1 MTAEFNSEFKSSE
14 EVGNGRDATLDRLAR
29 RYGSALSRYFE
40 RRVDRK
46 VDVPDLVQEVFLRL
60 SRLGDLAEIQ
70 KPEHYLF
77 RTAASALKDRARHN
91 AVRQAAAHQ
100 VFDETVH
107 SGSDF
112 SPHRVLVGKE
122 TVERLCDALRKLPV
136 RTRDVFVLRAFEEQ
150 RMADVARL
158 LGISTRA
165 AEKHYAKAL
174 AYAARVL
181 GEWDDC

>member
-1 MTAEFNSEFKSSE
+1 MTAETNSDFKSGE
-14 EVGNGRDATLDRLAR
+14 GADNGRSATLDRLAR
-29 RYGSALSRYFE
+29 HYGSALGRFFE

-46 VDVPDLVQEVFLRL
+46 ADVPDLVQEVFLRL
-60 SRLGDLAEIQ
+60 SRLGDLSEIQ

-77 RTAASALKDRARHN
+77 RTAASALKDRARRN
-91 AVRQAAAHQ
+91 IVRHATAHQ
-100 VFDETVH
+100 VFDESAH

-112 SPHRVLVGKE
+112 SPHRVLVGRE
-122 TVERLCDALRKLPV
+122 AVAQLCEALRKLPV

-150 RMADVARL
+150 KMADVARS

-174 AYAARVL
+174 VYAARVL